1 MRRVAAS
8 SAELILELAA
18 EHVPATL
25 LRQQRLAVLVGE
37 DVVDVDLP
45 AGVARSAGHTFAV
58 QVAGTVNEAERTF
71 TWAWATRH
79 GVSSSV
85 LTAATGLREYGREHD
100 LPELAEPVWH
110 VEDVDPFLLAAIA
123 RGWAQADAMF
133 RAPVPGG
140 AVYLLLG
147 DVPLPPAEAHQ
158 VVQALTTGI
167 ALAPVDHRTAVM
179 SLCADNGFAVT
190 GLDEMLVVTVGSSL
204 VNVAFTA
211 DGRVDDIG
219 VSHL

>member
-1 MRRVAAS
+1 MDGVD
-8 SAELILELAA
+8 LILELAA

-37 DVVDVDLP
+37 EVPDIDLDR
-45 AGVARSAGHTFAV
+45 GVARFGPEHDFTV
-58 QVAGTVNEAERTF
+58 QVAGTVNDAERTF
-71 TWAWATRH
+71 TWGWATRQ
-79 GVSSSV
+79 GVSSSL
-85 LTAATGLREYGREHD
+85 LTAATGLREYGREHGIA
-100 LPELAEPVWH
+100 ELAEAVWH
-110 VEDVDPFLLAAIA
+110 TEDVDPFLLAAIA

-133 RAPVPGG
+133 RAPLPGG

-147 DVPLPPAEAHQ
+147 DVPLPPPDAHQ

-167 ALAPVDHRTAVM
+167 ALAPMDHRTATI

-190 GLDEMLVVTVGSSL
+190 GLDEMLVVTVGNAM
-204 VNVAFTA
+204 VNIAFTP
-211 DGRVDDIG
+211 DGRIDDVA